1 MRSYPTA
8 EELRDFFLAHSTRR
22 STLDDEPV
30 KPMHEFQVCRSCG
43 FHHEKVEAGGVYHC
57 PNLLCSSSGAAIH
70 RMKVP
75 SYTPE
80 GSTHSIDELEWIGWA
95 IQQLR
100 DGGPITDRVLRR
112 KITETAIE
120 RLTGA
125 LGSGDI

>member
-1 MRSYPTA
+1 MG
-8 EELRDFFLAHSTRR
+8 EES
-22 STLDDEPV
+22 V
-30 KPMHEFQVCRSCG
+30 KPMYQFQICRSCG
-43 FHHEKVEAGGVYHC
+43 LYHEKVEAKGVYHC

-75 SYTPE
+75 SFTPE
-80 GSTHSIDELEWIGWA
+80 NDECHSIDELEWIGWA

-125 LGSGDI
+125 LSSGDV